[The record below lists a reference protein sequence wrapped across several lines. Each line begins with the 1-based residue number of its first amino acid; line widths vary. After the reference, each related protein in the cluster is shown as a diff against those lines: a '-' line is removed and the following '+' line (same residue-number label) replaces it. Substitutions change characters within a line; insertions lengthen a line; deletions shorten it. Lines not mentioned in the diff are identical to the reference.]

1 MPSITTREYNPST
14 GELIGNISSL
24 SFGRIVVGTHS
35 PVKVIDF
42 AFVGMS
48 LVSNIKLGLINSGG
62 ISVNNTPGQTH
73 NSDGSVEQ
81 GKFGIRHTVNF
92 DLSVASGP
100 LTRHYDT
107 PVSSGLASDPN
118 NILIGIRTDTVS
130 QFVYLDL
137 NLDNTDLGSSAGVYK
152 IFFDFE

>member
-14 GELIGNISSL
+14 GEFVGNISSL

-42 AFVGMS
+42 AFVGVTK
-48 LVSNIKLGLINSGG
+48 VSNIKLGLINSGG
-62 ISVNNTPGQTH
+62 ISVNDTPGQTH
-73 NSDGSVEQ
+73 DPDGSVEY
-81 GKFGIRHTVNF
+81 GKFGVMHTTNF
-92 DLSVASGP
+92 ELSVAAGP

-107 PVSSGLASDPN
+107 PVSGGLASDPN
-118 NILIGIRTDTVS
+118 NILISTRSDTVS
-130 QFVYLDL
+130 QFIYLDL
-137 NLDNTDLGSSAGVYK
+137 QLGNNDLGAKAGVYK